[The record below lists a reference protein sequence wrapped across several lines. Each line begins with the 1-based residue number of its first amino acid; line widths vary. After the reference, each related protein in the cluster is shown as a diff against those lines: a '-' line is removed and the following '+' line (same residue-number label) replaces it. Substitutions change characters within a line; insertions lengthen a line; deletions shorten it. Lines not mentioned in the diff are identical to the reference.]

1 VARVALEIR
10 AEIGEVTP
18 GVPPAGSGLAPLSP
32 HQAREP
38 QLAHGAYAH
47 PPLQPGIPTLTDNV
61 VSAPLQPQFAASQHL
76 QGPSPAG
83 TQPHVLLVTASR
95 AGCIRAAAL
104 QRAFLSRQDLPPLL
118 TLLIEA
124 PGRFDLSAEWCEH
137 MGLAAPDVSIRLP
150 AGSSIAQT
158 ADALRQLDHLLTEYR
173 PAAVIVQGG
182 EDAALAA
189 SLGAHRQGIPV
200 LHLEAGLRSF
210 DRSRPQEI
218 SAMMCDHMADL
229 LLTSEWVAHDNLTR
243 EGIPADRVV
252 FVGNLMMDTMRAML
266 PQAAPPKYTLRQF
279 NQSPELLKAGRGYAV
294 VYLQDQGIAQNP
306 EALLE
311 LVNTLKSVSRD
322 MPLIW
327 PMTEASRSW
336 LGVNHLLE
344 GIPASQVGLLPIIP
358 YFKMMGLIGTA
369 ACVLTDSS
377 AVQEEATILGV
388 PCLTLTNYTER
399 RITVEQGTNIAV
411 GRNSSLIH
419 RAVAEVI
426 RGGGKKGRLPKFW
439 DGLSG
444 QRTADHLAAWW
455 KQRQPRAP
463 GP

>member
-1 VARVALEIR
+1 
-10 AEIGEVTP
+10 
-18 GVPPAGSGLAPLSP
+18 
-32 HQAREP
+32 
-38 QLAHGAYAH
+38 
-47 PPLQPGIPTLTDNV
+47 
-61 VSAPLQPQFAASQHL
+61 
-76 QGPSPAG
+76 
-83 TQPHVLLVTASR
+83 
-95 AGCIRAAAL
+95 
-104 QRAFLSRQDLPPLL
+104 
-118 TLLIEA
+118 
-124 PGRFDLSAEWCEH
+124 
-137 MGLAAPDVSIRLP
+137 
-150 AGSSIAQT
+150 
-158 ADALRQLDHLLTEYR
+158 
-173 PAAVIVQGG
+173 
-182 EDAALAA
+182 
-189 SLGAHRQGIPV
+189 
-200 LHLEAGLRSF
+200 
-210 DRSRPQEI
+210 
-218 SAMMCDHMADL
+218 MMSDHMADL

-266 PQAAPPKYTLRQF
+266 SQAAPPKYTLRQF

-311 LVNTLKSVSRD
+311 LVMTLKSVARD

-327 PMTEASRSW
+327 TMTDATRAWIEQ
-336 LGVNHLLE
+336 NHVLE
-344 GIPASQVGLLPIIP
+344 GVSGNQVGLLPIIP

-439 DGLSG
+439 DGLSA

-455 KQRQPRAP
+455 KQRQPRSTP
-463 GP
+463 PLS